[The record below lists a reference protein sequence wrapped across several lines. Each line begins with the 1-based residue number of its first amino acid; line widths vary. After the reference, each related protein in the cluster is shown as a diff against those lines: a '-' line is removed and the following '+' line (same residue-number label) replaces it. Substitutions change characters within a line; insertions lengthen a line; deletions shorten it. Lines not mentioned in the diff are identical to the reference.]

1 MSFEAAVRDYTPEDF
16 PVKAPEKR
24 GVGAAFIAPFWADV
38 DTRAGP
44 GRVYFRSTDNQTVLK
59 MIKTI
64 TDKLLIDKKSCLLAN
79 NFNPKWALV
88 ATWFDVGYYE
98 FHYDKV

>member
-1 MSFEAAVRDYTPEDF
+1 M
-16 PVKAPEKR
+16 KAPEKR

-38 DTRAGP
+38 DTRVGS
-44 GRVYFRSTDNQTVLK
+44 GRVYFRSTDNQAVLK

-64 TDKLLIDKKSCLLAN
+64 TDKILIDKKSCLLAN
-79 NFNPKWALV
+79 KFNPKWALV

-98 FHYDKV
+98 RHYDKV